1 MQATYKG
8 QTAGGIIKTA
18 VIQKMAAGTWE
29 VIVTTKD
36 GQTHVAN
43 IGERNSGWGGTVA
56 DMLVLAQVDGITARL
71 QMSGVALGKME
82 CLIAKCDSKY
92 AH

>member
-1 MQATYKG
+1 MQATYKR

-18 VIQKMAAGTWE
+18 AIQKMAAGTWE

-43 IGERNSGWGGTVA
+43 IGERNSGWERTVA
-56 DMLVLAQVDGITARL
+56 DMLVLGQVEGVTARL
-71 QMSGVALGKME
+71 QMSGVALEKMK
-82 CLIAKCDSKY
+82 CLIKKCDESY
-92 AH
+92 